1 MANYLAKGQW
11 CGRELEGT
19 DAAEIWHL
27 RGLERAA
34 AQGRTQAAAKGD
46 GRKCPKWWEYSLAAI
61 NQTTTRMHRHGHHE
75 GTMGLAGVSLGRELR
90 ALTR

>member
-1 MANYLAKGQW
+1 VANYLAKGQW

-19 DAAEIWHL
+19 DL
-27 RGLERAA
+27 RMRLRSAGICEGERVAA

-75 GTMGLAGVSLGRELR
+75 GT
-90 ALTR
+90 